1 MATILFVVLLIWIA
15 GSFYYGRR
23 RASAVAGVGGPAALH
38 SRPGYYGSYA
48 AIWAGVP
55 ALVVFATWILFET
68 AVIEQLVVGGSPYLS
83 ALSES
88 QLGLKLNQVRNA
100 VAEFGGLIDPKL
112 KPAIAHYKSLE
123 TTSFAVKAGFMLIA
137 GTIGL
142 FFALRQINPS
152 LRARNR
158 VEKFLMVLLV
168 ICSVIAILTTLGIV
182 LSLLF
187 EAVRFFTK
195 VPVWEFFFGTQW
207 STQTAIREGQ
217 QGASGAFGA
226 IPVFL
231 GTAMISFI
239 AMLIAV
245 PVGLFSAIY
254 LSEYASPRTRGIV
267 KPAMEVLAGIPTV
280 VYGVFAALTVAPF
293 FKDIGGAL
301 GLEVSAQSALAAGVV
316 MGIMIIPFVS
326 SISDDVINAVPQSLR
341 DGAYALGA
349 TPSETIR
356 QILLPAALPGIVGGV
371 LLAVSRAVGETMI
384 VVMAAGAAA
393 NLTVNPLE
401 PVTTVTVQ
409 IVKLLTGDQ
418 AFDSAKTLSAFALGL
433 TLFMITLLL
442 NVAALRIVQKY
453 REKYD

>member
-1 MATILFVVLLIWIA
+1 MN
-15 GSFYYGRR
+15 
-23 RASAVAGVGGPAALH
+23 
-38 SRPGYYGSYA
+38 
-48 AIWAGVP
+48 
-55 ALVVFATWILFET
+55 
-68 AVIEQLVVGGSPYLS
+68 QL
-83 ALSES
+83 
-88 QLGLKLNQVRNA
+88 RNA

-112 KPAIAHYKSLE
+112 KPAIAHYKSLQ
-123 TTSFAVKAGFMLIA
+123 TISFAVKAGFMLIA
-137 GTIGL
+137 GSIGL
-142 FFALRQINPS
+142 FLALRQINPT

-168 ICSVIAILTTLGIV
+168 VCSVIAILTTLGIV

-187 EAVRFFTK
+187 EAIRFFTK

-231 GTAMISFI
+231 GTAMIAFI

-254 LSEYASPRTRGIV
+254 LSEYASPRTRGAV
-267 KPAMEVLAGIPTV
+267 KPAKEVLAGIPTV

-301 GLEVSAQSALAAGVV
+301 GIDVSAQSALAAGVV

-349 TPSETIR
+349 TQSETIR

-433 TLFMITLLL
+433 TLFMITLVL
-442 NVAALRIVQKY
+442 NVAALRVVQKY